1 MQRLAAGEPGAA
13 VQQRIIAVPR
23 RAGRGLDDGV
33 KRHVEAVAEDR
44 KGGAAVAVVNGVIAP
59 FAAGHLAAI
68 KLEQLVELAAA
79 EENAPLP
86 AVIGKAGNRRHDPS
100 LPYFP
105 C

>member
-1 MQRLAAGEPGAA
+1 MRPERQRRTVAKATSPGA
-13 VQQRIIAVPR
+13 RW
-23 RAGRGLDDGV
+23 
-33 KRHVEAVAEDR
+33 
-44 KGGAAVAVVNGVIAP
+44 VIAP

-79 EENAPLP
+79 EENAPVP
-86 AVIGKAGNRRHDPS
+86 AVIGEAGNRRHDPS